1 MCPVAA
7 LDPSAVRFGRARG
20 RYFRENFAQ
29 GGVDLVQIIPELV
42 TNADAA
48 IAASGRSSGRIV
60 LAVGAPDPEFLSLW
74 RARMRSLRSPALM
87 SWRHEMCCTD
97 DGEGVDLQL
106 IDRRLGALGTESPQ
120 SGQRGLF
127 GRGLRDVWLAQGAGR
142 IEGIRS
148 GRVVESWFFPASG
161 DEPYAFAHVR
171 EEAATAADLDALG
184 VQVSGTRVTVPL
196 ATPRLPPAG
205 RLRALVSQLV
215 QLRPILEDP
224 SRTVYL
230 EQPGQTAQLIT
241 YPAPEPD
248 PERPVLFD
256 AEIKVAP
263 NVLARIVVRRAK
275 EPLTQGF
282 SRATRRGGLVIRS
295 GRAAHET
302 TLASFEGR
310 PGARHL
316 YGEVFCEAI
325 ERLQRGAL
333 ERPRPELVVKV
344 DRSGLNEH
352 HPIVER
358 LHQAIDRALRP
369 IVAAEERRAGA
380 HLIGA
385 PKAVSARDEVG
396 LRALNDLL
404 KTAFDQH
411 GTAAAEPG
419 RSTATR
425 PPVRAVESPVEAEPL
440 KEEEP
445 AEEVEPTELEV
456 GASGDEAAAQAA
468 APARALWFKQSPIRL
483 HPGEKRTVTLI
494 AAPERVP
501 AGTTVEIEAD
511 PGLSIALR
519 SNQIPTPGARGR
531 STVHAHVRARV
542 TIEPGSRLAVL
553 AAAGEHTAEL
563 EIIIVRHR
571 ASGWVREIARKN
583 EDQPIEAEFDPETGV
598 VTVYEGRREFRE
610 LERAA
615 RRAGYSKK
623 RAPEYVPYRI
633 LEVEAAA
640 NAVYA
645 WAAEHIL
652 ARRLPEERPTDPAD
666 YAAAVHHEHQAL
678 RYRAHHKLMQAFL
691 EPEIFEGAVTLTR
704 TPTTPHDRQLR
715 VVGPNRG

>member
-1 MCPVAA
+1 M
-7 LDPSAVRFGRARG
+7 RFGRARG

-29 GGVDLVQIIPELV
+29 GGVDLVQIIPELM

-48 IAASGRSSGRIV
+48 IAASGRPAGRIV
-60 LAVGAPDPEFLSLW
+60 LALDAPDLEFLSRW
-74 RARMRSLRSPALM
+74 RARMRSLRSPALL
-87 SWRHEMCCTD
+87 SWRHELRCTD

-106 IDRRLGALGTESPQ
+106 IDRRLGALGAESRQ
-120 SGQRGLF
+120 VGQRGLF

-148 GRVVESWFFPASG
+148 GRLVESWFFPASG
-161 DEPYAFAHVR
+161 DEPYAFTHVR
-171 EEAATAADLDALG
+171 DEAATAADFDALR

-196 ATPRLPPAG
+196 ATSRLPPAG

-224 SRTVYL
+224 SRAVYL
-230 EQPGQTAQLIT
+230 EQPGQTSQLLT

-256 AEIKVAP
+256 ADVKVAP
-263 NVLARIVVRRAK
+263 GVEARIVVRRAK

-310 PGARHL
+310 PGTRHL

-358 LHQAIDRALRP
+358 LYQAIDRVLRP

-385 PKAVSARDEVG
+385 PKAVSARDQVG

-404 KTAFDQH
+404 KTAFEQP
-411 GTAAAEPG
+411 GIATAEPG
-419 RSTATR
+419 SSPADR
-425 PPVRAVESPVEAEPL
+425 PPVQATPPSSDVSAPEGGLA
-440 KEEEP
+440 K
-445 AEEVEPTELEV
+445 EVEPMEEIELEDADA
-456 GASGDEAAAQAA
+456 GAPG
-468 APARALWFKQSPIRL
+468 PARALWFKQSPIRL

-494 AAPERVP
+494 ADPARVP
-501 AGTTVEIEAD
+501 AGSPVDIEAD
-511 PGLSIALR
+511 PGLSVVLR
-519 SNQIPTPGARGR
+519 ASVVPAPGARGR
-531 STVHAHVRARV
+531 STIQAHVRARV
-542 TIEPGSRLAVL
+542 TVEPGARLAVL
-553 AAAGEHTAEL
+553 AAAGQHTADL
-563 EIIIVRHR
+563 EIVIVRHH

-583 EDQPIEAEFDPETGV
+583 EDQSVEAGFDPETGV

-623 RAPEYVPYRI
+623 RAPEYVPYRM

-645 WAAEHIL
+645 WAAEQIL
-652 ARRLPEERPTDPAD
+652 AGRLPEERPADPAD
-666 YAAAVHHEHQAL
+666 YAAAVHHEHQSL

-691 EPEIFEGAVTLTR
+691 EPEIFDGAVTLTR
-704 TPTTPHDRQLR
+704 TPTKAQDRQLHI
-715 VVGPNRG
+715 VQPTTD